1 MLDSRIVVD
10 DKLDE
15 KALELSNND
24 TRLLAEDV
32 GMLSL
37 ELSLSKEADEFATKS
52 LEPWEGSE
60 LDVNNMSPVAEIVS
74 SELATVVGSLE
85 DDKTSELLTVFRVS
99 WNFSRVSEP
108 ILEEGI
114 YESYADES
122 EFAEDSAAA
131 EVKQLEYVHSLESDN
146 SKLVDEYSISELAVE
161 VGFDEIWELLS

>member
-37 ELSLSKEADEFATKS
+37 ELSLSKEADEFATK
-52 LEPWEGSE
+52 
-60 LDVNNMSPVAEIVS
+60 
-74 SELATVVGSLE
+74 
-85 DDKTSELLTVFRVS
+85 
-99 WNFSRVSEP
+99 VSEP

-161 VGFDEIWELLS
+161 VGFDEI